1 MGNLYLLMVH
11 ISITRSLM
19 IQRKLESV
27 PRSLQFQPNTATC
40 IDDINPE
47 CKCSR
52 SGHHTFSIIK
62 APVDYGK
69 QEHPNY
75 LVILTQVP
83 NLFKYPN
90 SDTKQS
96 RHSPGAK
103 KQQLI
108 SYTILYKL
116 LLREYFV

>member
-1 MGNLYLLMVH
+1 VCHDHLNSNQILQHAEMTSTLNANALEAN
-11 ISITRSLM
+11 ITSF
-19 IQRKLESV
+19 
-27 PRSLQFQPNTATC
+27 P
-40 IDDINPE
+40 
-47 CKCSR
+47 
-52 SGHHTFSIIK
+52 IIK
-62 APVDYGK
+62 AHVDYGK